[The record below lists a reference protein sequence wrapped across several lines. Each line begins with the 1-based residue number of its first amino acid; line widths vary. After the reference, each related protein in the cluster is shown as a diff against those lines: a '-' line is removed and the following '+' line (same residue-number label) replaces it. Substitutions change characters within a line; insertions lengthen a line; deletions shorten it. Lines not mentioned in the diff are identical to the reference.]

1 MRDIRKFR
9 GFTLVELL
17 VVIGIIAL
25 LIAILLP
32 TLQGARRSGNT
43 VKCLS
48 NLRQVGTA
56 FQFYSIDYKGAIP
69 VVRQDLPEG
78 GGAITSNVWWTDQI
92 GPYVAKAKFNSGN
105 IADLTEAQLS
115 VVWGCVEWQGRA
127 NSSAAGISQY
137 DTGYGMNAQLS
148 TRPDY
153 PSGSTATPKAEF
165 AMRWLPTTYPGVY
178 YKLGSIKH
186 ASERVL
192 VADSQLWFLNARPV
206 SGGAGNLPGQPVDP
220 NAINASNNSMGGLMD
235 FDLHRHAK
243 KPSKMVTKS
252 GGTFFDKVGAKVAV
266 NAVFFDGHAETITG
280 IENAYHG
287 IFLKKP

>member
-1 MRDIRKFR
+1 MRNSPSNR

-56 FQFYSIDYKGAIP
+56 FQFYAIDYKGAIP

-78 GGAITSNVWWTDQI
+78 GAPITTNVWWTDQI

-105 IADLTEAQLS
+105 INDLTEAQLS
-115 VVWGCVEWQGRA
+115 VVWGCVEWLGRA
-127 NSSAAGISQY
+127 SGAGISQY
-137 DTGYGMNAQLS
+137 DTGYGMNAQFS
-148 TRPDY
+148 TRPDH
-153 PSGSTATPKAEF
+153 PAPGVATPKAEY

-178 YKLGSIKH
+178 YKLGSVQH
-186 ASERVL
+186 SADRVL
-192 VADSQLWFLNARPV
+192 VADSQLWFLNARPAT
-206 SGGAGNLPGQPVDP
+206 GGVNALPGQPVDP
-220 NAINASNNSMGGLMD
+220 NSANASSVAIAGLMD
-235 FDLHRHAK
+235 YDLHRHAK
-243 KPSKMVTKS
+243 KPTKVVQKS
-252 GGTFFDKVGAKVAV
+252 GKDFFDKAGAKVAV

-280 IENAYHG
+280 IDKAYHG
-287 IFLKKP
+287 IFLKNP